1 MKRLL
6 LATVA
11 VAVSVALASVAV
23 KRLGPDA
30 PTTPP
35 GSWDL
40 ADEVDGA

>member
-11 VAVSVALASVAV
+11 IAVSVALASVAA
-23 KRLGPDA
+23 KRLSPDA

-40 ADEVDGA
+40 ADGVDEA

>member
-6 LATVA
+6 VATIA
-11 VAVSVALASVAV
+11 VAVSAALASVALR
-23 KRLGPDA
+23 RLGPDA

>member
-1 MKRLL
+1 VKKLL

-11 VAVSVALASVAV
+11 VAVSVALASVAA

-30 PTTPP
+30 PTRPP

-40 ADEVDGA
+40 ADEVEGA